1 MSSTFFD
8 KIGDC
13 VLQDCTFIKTPVH
26 HRLYSQKEDFFF
38 FYSYLDSYFSVDI
51 RKRICAELLL

>member
-13 VLQDCTFIKTPVH
+13 VLQGCTFIKTPVH

-38 FYSYLDSYFSVDI
+38 FYSYLDS
-51 RKRICAELLL
+51 